1 MSDTVEDKPTGKSKT
16 ARIAPRRK
24 RISKRVTMTDIARAA
39 GCSQATVSFVLNK
52 TPGIKLA
59 TETRERVIEAARS
72 LGYAAPSFAHLD
84 PSDALAPTIDGKI
97 GFVVDQLATSPEA
110 VVAIEGARQ
119 ASWNAGNIIL
129 VAQTLNDPEMEPR
142 TIRALREQGIS
153 ALIYMAIFTREVV
166 LPALVYELDV
176 PVVLLNCYTADHAFP
191 AVVPSEIAGG
201 QHSTRHLIQHGHRR
215 IGTIT
220 GEPWMEAAKDRLK
233 GYRRALATA
242 DIPFD
247 PELVIEGDWS
257 ASAGYAATR
266 ELLALKDRPT
276 AIFCQN
282 DRTAIGCYEALK
294 EAGMRIPEDI
304 SVIGYDDEEISR
316 HLHPQLT
323 TSVLPHR
330 AMGRWAIE
338 QLDTFVRT
346 PAARYPIT
354 KLECPLVERLSV
366 AQCLEPVSF
375 AI

>member
-1 MSDTVEDKPTGKSKT
+1 VGDTVDNSTTGKVKKRL
-16 ARIAPRRK
+16 AARRK
-24 RISKRVTMTDIARAA
+24 RVSKRVTMTDIARVA

-59 TETRERVIEAARS
+59 AETRERVIEAARS

-84 PSDALAPTIDGKI
+84 AADILTPAIDGKI

-153 ALIYMAIFTREVV
+153 ALIYMAIFTRGVV
-166 LPALVYELDV
+166 LPAAIYELDI
-176 PVVLLNCYTADHAFP
+176 PVVLINCYTADHAFP

-257 ASAGYAATR
+257 ASAGYAATK
-266 ELLALKDRPT
+266 ELLTLDDRPT

-338 QLDTFVRT
+338 QLDSFAQSSST
-346 PAARYPIT
+346 RYPIT

-366 AQCLEPVSF
+366 AECTAKLAYF
-375 AI
+375 G

>member
-1 MSDTVEDKPTGKSKT
+1 M
-16 ARIAPRRK
+16 RRK
-24 RISKRVTMTDIARAA
+24 RVSKRVTMTDIARVA

-52 TPGIKLA
+52 TPGIKLSA
-59 TETRERVIEAARS
+59 ETRERVIEAARS

-84 PSDALAPTIDGKI
+84 TADILTPAIDGKI

-166 LPALVYELDV
+166 LPAVVYELDV
-176 PVVLLNCYTADHAFP
+176 PVVLLNCYTTDHAFP

-201 QHSTRHLIQHGHRR
+201 QHSTRHLIQYGHHR

-247 PELVIEGDWS
+247 SELVIEGDWS
-257 ASAGYAATR
+257 ASAGYAAT
-266 ELLALKDRPT
+266 
-276 AIFCQN
+276 
-282 DRTAIGCYEALK
+282 K
-294 EAGMRIPEDI
+294 EIAGA
-304 SVIGYDDEEISR
+304 G
-316 HLHPQLT
+316 
-323 TSVLPHR
+323 
-330 AMGRWAIE
+330 
-338 QLDTFVRT
+338 
-346 PAARYPIT
+346 
-354 KLECPLVERLSV
+354 
-366 AQCLEPVSF
+366 
-375 AI
+375 